1 MIRSPSLGCVM
12 LLRRCDG
19 GFIWTKRDSA
29 PANFFKKDFL
39 LTVTIGEELK
49 FRKNKK
55 KGRKCRYPTQ
65 DIHSPVWNISDNKN
79 KVKNKRKR
87 RKRACVFQ
95 SIPLIS
101 TFITRRMDI
110 WDDVRSYS
118 MSNFFSPLSFLRHRA
133 LFFFS
138 RFFFY
143 LSFFCSYFYL
153 QFMCA
158 FFVRLSEKQREKET
172 SRIHGSVSDGGE
184 MSGLRHYLSRRLY
197 SHLRER
203 GWTYTHTH
211 KKRSAEQ
218 KTDFLKVV

>member
-1 MIRSPSLGCVM
+1 M
-12 LLRRCDG
+12 
-19 GFIWTKRDSA
+19 
-29 PANFFKKDFL
+29 
-39 LTVTIGEELK
+39 
-49 FRKNKK
+49 
-55 KGRKCRYPTQ
+55 
-65 DIHSPVWNISDNKN
+65 
-79 KVKNKRKR
+79 
-87 RKRACVFQ
+87 FQ

-211 KKRSAEQ
+211 KKKERRAENRFFESCIARFG
-218 KTDFLKVV
+218 TLDVVSNFTYSWCLSCAFNIPNVRMGWRPRR